1 MSNANRGSSL
11 TDQALRA
18 MGKMVVEWARL
29 EAEIEQLLFGTM
41 EDRVR
46 PIDELPLMMRFGQ
59 RLRLWAA
66 LTSERFSGVERR
78 QMEQLIR
85 RAALARERR
94 DVLVHTVPPADLDPE
109 SIAELAQEINAI
121 RYELVRLSRQAD
133 T

>member
-1 MSNANRGSSL
+1 MSDAKRGSSL
-11 TDQALRA
+11 TDQALHA
-18 MGKMVVEWARL
+18 IGQMVVEWARL
-29 EAEIEQLLFGTM
+29 EAEIERLLFGAI
-41 EDRVR
+41 EDWQR

-78 QMEQLIR
+78 QMEQLIS
-85 RAALARERR
+85 RAAIARERR
-94 DVLVHTVPPADLDPE
+94 DELVHTVQPADLDPE

-121 RYELVRLSRQAD
+121 RTELIRLSRQAN